1 MIPRFAK
8 FSLILLVAITDPL
21 SFAAHTDWRMITSSH
36 FFVLTNVGEGP
47 AREAALHLE
56 QMRMIFGQL
65 LSKDKIVTGEPLD
78 VFVLRGEDYEKAVPL
93 RDGRAV
99 SMGGFFIPGE
109 DRSYIVL
116 NAEQNDGWRAV
127 AHDYALMLLNYNY
140 PPAQTWF
147 DEGFAQYFAGMR
159 MGEKEG
165 SMGEDPEGSF
175 VATLNSS
182 EWIPVAQLFARKN
195 QPAKCS
201 QDDYEKL
208 FCAESWMVMHYLV
221 NNDRL
226 SDVGAYFGA
235 VMLHKA
241 PIEDAIKSAF
251 GMTPD
256 QFEKAVK
263 DYFHARQ
270 AEGSAT
276 ASSSAGAHTLVHPV
290 VPPIA
295 MVGFGSTQDSVE
307 QSRGDALLAEMM
319 IRIPDRRDEAMKEIN
334 FLMNGDRTENSVEH
348 RALAWLYIQ
357 EKKHDQAV
365 EELKD
370 AAELKPNDAWVLY
383 YSSLLKYKEA
393 EASGKEYQGLENM
406 FQEMRAVIDRYPE
419 FAEAYNMLAMAR
431 LDGGGINSATSA
443 IRKAID
449 LAPRNQSYILHLA
462 EIYMAAKKWDPAQ
475 ALLEQLQAGDDPMLV
490 KAATTNLNNLPYLR
504 KYGILPADAAEA
516 EKRAVYSQ
524 GSDDDED
531 TPDPKPTEKPKPDT
545 RPIKFL
551 KGTLLS
557 VDCSATPGATL
568 KVLAAGKRMIFKA
581 GDYKSLVV
589 VGADQ
594 TSCDWKNIPVAI
606 NYKALGSASG
616 DIVSLELK

>member
-1 MIPRFAK
+1 MIHRFAK
-8 FSLILLVAITDPL
+8 LSLVLFIAITGPL

-56 QMRMIFGQL
+56 QMRMVFGQL
-65 LSKDKIVTGEPLD
+65 LSKEKIVTGEPLD

-116 NAEQNDGWRAV
+116 NAEQSDGWRAV

-140 PPAQTWF
+140 PPAQAWF

-165 SMGEDPEGSF
+165 SMGEDPDGSF

-182 EWIPVAQLFARKN
+182 PWIPIPQLFSRKN
-195 QPAKCS
+195 HPAHCS
-201 QDDYEKL
+201 QDDHEKL
-208 FCAESWMVMHYLV
+208 FCAESWIVMHYLV

-226 SDVGAYFGA
+226 SDIGAYFGA
-235 VMLHKA
+235 VMLRKS
-241 PIEDAIKSAF
+241 PIDDAIKSAF
-251 GMTPD
+251 GVPAD
-256 QFEKAVK
+256 QFEKAVR

-270 AEGSAT
+270 AGGSAT
-276 ASSSAGAHTLVHPV
+276 TASSGHAPAFLHPV
-290 VPPIA
+290 PPPIT
-295 MVGFGSTQDSVE
+295 MLGFGSTQDSVE

-319 IRIPDRRDEAMKEIN
+319 IRMPERRDEAIKEIN

-370 AAELKPNDAWVLY
+370 AAELKSNDAWALY

-393 EASGKEYQGLENM
+393 QASGKEYQGLENM
-406 FQEMRAVIDRYPE
+406 FQEMRAVIDWYPE
-419 FAEAYNMLAMAR
+419 FAEAYNILAMAR
-431 LDGGGINSATSA
+431 LDGGGINSATEA
-443 IRKAID
+443 IRKAIA
-449 LAPRNQSYILHLA
+449 LAPRNQSYVLHLA
-462 EIYMAAKKWDPAQ
+462 EIYMAAKKWDPAEV
-475 ALLEQLQAGDDPMLV
+475 LLEQLKAGDDPTLAE
-490 KAATTNLNNLPYLR
+490 AATTNLNNLPYLR

-524 GSDDDED
+524 GSDDDDD
-531 TPDPKPTEKPKPDT
+531 TPDPKPTEKPKADA

-557 VDCSATPGATL
+557 VDCSAAPGATL
-568 KVLAAGKRMIFKA
+568 KVLAAGKRMVFKTD
-581 GDYKSLVV
+581 DYKSLVV

-594 TSCDWKNIPVAI
+594 TSCDWKNVPVAI
-606 NYKALGSASG
+606 NYRARGTAAG
-616 DIVSLELK
+616 DLVSLELK